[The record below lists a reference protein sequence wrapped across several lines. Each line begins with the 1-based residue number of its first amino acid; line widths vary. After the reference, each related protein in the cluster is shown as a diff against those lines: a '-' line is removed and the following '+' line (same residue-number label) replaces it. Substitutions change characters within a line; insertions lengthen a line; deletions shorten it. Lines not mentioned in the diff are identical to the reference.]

1 MKYEGAIYRPPSEAY
16 SLILQVSVGCSHNK
30 CTFCGSFKD
39 KKFRVKSF
47 EEIKEDVE
55 EAKQYARYVKKV
67 FLADGDALIIPQKR
81 LLPIVELVKESFP
94 KLERIGVYGNV
105 KSILK
110 KPVEDLKLLKE
121 LGVGI
126 LYLGVESGD
135 QVTLDKVCKGTTLDK
150 MEQAAARVKEAGIT
164 LSVTVL
170 LGLGGVER
178 SRIHAEE
185 TGKFLS
191 RIDPEYI
198 GALSII
204 VVPGTQLA
212 NDIEKGDFQVPDPYM
227 LLEELAIMIQNTN
240 VTHSF
245 FASNHASNYLPIKVW
260 LPEDKDRAVQAIN
273 RVLSRRDPALLRPE
287 SLRAL

>member
-16 SLILQVSVGCSHNK
+16 SLILQVAVGCSHNK

-47 EEIKEDVE
+47 EEIREDVE

-110 KPVEDLKLLKE
+110 KPVEDLKRLKE

-135 QVTLDKVCKGTTLDK
+135 QVTLDRVCKGTTLEK
-150 MEQAAARVKEAGIT
+150 TEQAALRVKEAGIT

-178 SRIHAEE
+178 SKIHAEE

-204 VVPGTQLA
+204 VVPGTRLA
-212 NDIEKGDFQVPDPYM
+212 DDIEKGVFQVPDPYV

-260 LPEDKDRAVQAIN
+260 LPEDKDKAVQAIN

-287 SLRAL
+287 SSRAL

>member
-16 SLILQVSVGCSHNK
+16 SLILQVAVGCSHNK

-81 LLPIVELVKESFP
+81 LLPIVELIKESFP

-110 KPVEDLKLLKE
+110 KPVEDLKRLRE

-135 QVTLDKVCKGTTLDK
+135 QVTLDRVCKGTTLDR
-150 MEQAAARVKEAGIT
+150 MEQAALRAKEAGIT

-178 SRIHAEE
+178 SKIHAEE

-204 VVPGTQLA
+204 VVPGTPLA
-212 NDIEKGDFQVPDPYM
+212 DDIEKGVFQVPDPYM
-227 LLEELAIMIQNTN
+227 LLEELALMIQSTN

-260 LPEDKDRAVQAIN
+260 LPEDKDKAVQAIN

-287 SLRAL
+287 SSRAL

>member
-150 MEQAAARVKEAGIT
+150 MEQAALRVKEAGIT

-191 RIDPEYI
+191 RIDPEYV

-204 VVPGTQLA
+204 VVPGTALA
-212 NDIEKGDFQVPDPYM
+212 NDIEKGVFQVPDPYM

-240 VTHSF
+240 VTHCF

-260 LPEDKDRAVQAIN
+260 LPEDKDKAVQAIN
-273 RVLSRRDPALLRPE
+273 QVLSRRDPALLRPE
-287 SLRAL
+287 FLRAL